1 MRRPNIRRRRTREA
15 DSYQIDRAFQNLG
28 SLYAAEHAEHDDHG
42 AQQVDNLIRL
52 LRKFKAH
59 EQTERAQ
66 RAGGLTPE
74 A

>member
-1 MRRPNIRRRRTREA
+1 MA
-15 DSYQIDRAFQNLG
+15 DSYQINRAFQDLG
-28 SLYAAEHAEHDDHG
+28 ALYAAEHAEQDDHG

-59 EQTERAQ
+59 EQTERSQ
-66 RAGGLTPE
+66 RAVGLSAE